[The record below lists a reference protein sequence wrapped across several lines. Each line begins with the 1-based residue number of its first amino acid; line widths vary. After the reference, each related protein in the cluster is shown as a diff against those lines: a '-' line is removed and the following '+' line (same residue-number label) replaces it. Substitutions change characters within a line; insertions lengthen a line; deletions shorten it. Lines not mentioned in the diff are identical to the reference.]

1 LGEAVSKEQ
10 FGGRMFPVFF
20 VEVVPV
26 GKGVDLVGKM
36 GNHKELGLLI
46 VPPGEIF
53 LQPEAGNDK
62 EIAASYFHN
71 F

>member
-1 LGEAVSKEQ
+1 ML
-10 FGGRMFPVFF
+10 PVFF

-26 GKGVDLVGKM
+26 DMGVDVVGKM

-53 LQPEAGNDK
+53 LQPEVKNDK
-62 EIAASYFHN
+62 DVASFHFPN
-71 F
+71 I

>member
-1 LGEAVSKEQ
+1 ML
-10 FGGRMFPVFF
+10 PVFF

-26 GKGVDLVGKM
+26 DMGVDVVGKM

-53 LQPEAGNDK
+53 LQPEVKNDK
-62 EIAASYFHN
+62 DVASFHFPN
-71 F
+71 L

>member
-1 LGEAVSKEQ
+1 MKEE
-10 FGGRMFPVFF
+10 FGGRMLPVFF

-26 GKGVDLVGKM
+26 DMGVDVVGKM

-53 LQPEAGNDK
+53 LQPEVKNDK
-62 EIAASYFHN
+62 DVASFHFPN
-71 F
+71 I